1 MMKYREKFTMSAV
14 MKLCVCVWGGFHG
27 GLGGAD
33 RWTVGGGWGSLDS
46 QWRVGFAGQSVV
58 AGAGAEGS
66 DPPQAGNCAGYRGG
80 AWNCM
85 AHAAS
90 FKWFRLRR
98 VRGKT
103 EVEGNG

>member
-1 MMKYREKFTMSAV
+1 M
-14 MKLCVCVWGGFHG
+14 
-27 GLGGAD
+27 GA
-33 RWTVGGGWGSLDS
+33 SEE
-46 QWRVGFAGQSVV
+46 QIAGQSVV

-66 DPPQAGNCAGYRGG
+66 DPPHTGNSTWYCGG

-85 AHAAS
+85 AHAVS